1 MDGYLTADMSF
12 LQWLLLRYG
21 IINLEVIQKAIQIA
35 KEEGL
40 LVSLDLA
47 SFEVY
52 FFFSMSLEKL

>member
-1 MDGYLTADMSF
+1 MSF

-21 IINLEVIQKAIQIA
+21 IINLEVIRTAVQIA

-40 LVSLDLA
+40 MVSLDLA

-52 FFFSMSLEKL
+52 LLVL

>member
-1 MDGYLTADMSF
+1 MHGYLTADMSF

-47 SFEVY
+47 SFEV
-52 FFFSMSLEKL
+52 